1 MQGLKA
7 KVLFAMSAL
16 GIILLIGGLIF
27 LLNQQDDF
35 VQAQALN
42 IADAVVAQVVAEQ
55 FAYTAKV
62 VQKLEQDGTG
72 ASPDAPNQLGY
83 IHVPAQF
90 SRFVADRVSLSNHAR
105 YQYRILSEWNR
116 RPENGI
122 ADDFER
128 WAWDRLK
135 AQEAAFK
142 ANKTEP
148 DRQLGYAWQPVYR
161 LEQTPNGR
169 VLRLLATLP
178 ASSNSCTSCHNALER
193 SPEVLQ
199 IRQRQGSSAAKQW
212 QLHDLMG
219 ALALSIPLQELD
231 QAATTA
237 RNLILT
243 GFGAALLLLT
253 IMAMMIVSR
262 AGTQP
267 IRTVTATVASHAEQ
281 LEQSAQKLMSLN
293 RDLALAAEQEQQSLQ
308 QLDFLKDVYSQ
319 DRTVQNLIES
329 AAMHL
334 DKAKQLSEQ
343 GAGRIEQ
350 SAMVCGDIAKHT
362 GELMKAHN
370 RMSKI
375 I

>member
-1 MQGLKA
+1 
-7 KVLFAMSAL
+7 
-16 GIILLIGGLIF
+16 
-27 LLNQQDDF
+27 
-35 VQAQALN
+35 
-42 IADAVVAQVVAEQ
+42 
-55 FAYTAKV
+55 
-62 VQKLEQDGTG
+62 
-72 ASPDAPNQLGY
+72 
-83 IHVPAQF
+83 
-90 SRFVADRVSLSNHAR
+90 
-105 YQYRILSEWNR
+105 
-116 RPENGI
+116 
-122 ADDFER
+122 
-128 WAWDRLK
+128 
-135 AQEAAFK
+135 
-142 ANKTEP
+142 
-148 DRQLGYAWQPVYR
+148 
-161 LEQTPNGR
+161 
-169 VLRLLATLP
+169 
-178 ASSNSCTSCHNALER
+178 
-193 SPEVLQ
+193 
-199 IRQRQGSSAAKQW
+199 
-212 QLHDLMG
+212 
-219 ALALSIPLQELD
+219 
-231 QAATTA
+231 
-237 RNLILT
+237 LILT